1 MRMNREAV
9 SDSVGF
15 GMKAVVTVMSNLDLG
30 IALAAD
36 NFVAAA
42 LFGLFLNRNTV
53 LFWNY

>member
-9 SDSVGF
+9 SGLVGF
-15 GMKAVVTVMSNLDLG
+15 GMKAVVTVMANVDLG
-30 IALAAD
+30 NAL
-36 NFVAAA
+36 AA